1 MTKRKTPE
9 PPIYKVIFSNQ
20 GQVYE
25 IYARHVSQ
33 GNLFGFIEVEQL
45 LFGERSQ
52 LIVNSAEERLKTEFA
67 GAKRTFIPL
76 HSVVRIDEVEKQGAG
91 RITGAESDAGNVK
104 VFPIP
109 VPPGGPTGKP

>member
-1 MTKRKTPE
+1 MTKRKPSE
-9 PPIYKVIFSNQ
+9 APIYKIVFSSQ

-25 IYARHVSQ
+25 IYARHVTQ

-52 LIVNSAEERLKTEFA
+52 LIVDSSEERLKTEFA
-67 GAKRTFIPL
+67 GARRTFIPL
-76 HSVVRIDEVEKQGAG
+76 HSVIRIDEVEKQGAG
-91 RITGAESDAGNVK
+91 RITGGPTESGNVK

-109 VPPGGPTGKP
+109 VPPGGSSGKP